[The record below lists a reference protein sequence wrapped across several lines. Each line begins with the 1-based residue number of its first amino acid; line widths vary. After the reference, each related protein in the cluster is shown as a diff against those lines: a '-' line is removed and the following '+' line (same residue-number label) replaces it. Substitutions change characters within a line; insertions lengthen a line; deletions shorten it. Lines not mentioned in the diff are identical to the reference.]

1 MPRPRTGEGRPLW
14 GRAVYT
20 ALHGAR
26 LSSVPS
32 GDQSANPASVPGR
45 SGLWR
50 AFLSVSSA
58 QKCSGAGRLATPSGV
73 SRAARSAVPCW
84 SSVPGHWASRSKYTR
99 GQSQETGSL
108 SKSSGG
114 VGALAKRVLLGP
126 ALADSGSLVFLRE
139 CAGLNTVVSNRRLLR
154 QSWCYIPGLMR
165 AGPSGEERCTPHYTV
180 PVSPQCP
187 QEISLLT
194 LPVLQ
199 GAAVSSERFSQSLP
213 PRNVAELGGSP
224 PLRGSLEQLD
234 RPSPAGP
241 PLQGTEL
248 AALSTPEASLK
259 RLVPLV
265 GHPAAWEPLPSMS
278 HWDLPEQTL
287 VPSLS

>member
-1 MPRPRTGEGRPLW
+1 M
-14 GRAVYT
+14 
-20 ALHGAR
+20 
-26 LSSVPS
+26 
-32 GDQSANPASVPGR
+32 
-45 SGLWR
+45 
-50 AFLSVSSA
+50 
-58 QKCSGAGRLATPSGV
+58 
-73 SRAARSAVPCW
+73 
-84 SSVPGHWASRSKYTR
+84 
-99 GQSQETGSL
+99 
-108 SKSSGG
+108 
-114 VGALAKRVLLGP
+114 
-126 ALADSGSLVFLRE
+126 

-194 LPVLQ
+194 LPVFQ

-213 PRNVAELGGSP
+213 PRNVAELGGST

-248 AALSTPEASLK
+248 AALSTPETSLE

-265 GHPAAWEPLPSMS
+265 DYSAAWKLLPNVSRWVTHTVEQGYVALCRS
-278 HWDLPEQTL
+278 LSTGALPCWW
-287 VPSLS
+287 VPSRLW